1 LKALER
7 ARASSRSDRR
17 AYRRTLASNAIAA
30 MNTSH
35 QLGELQLEI
44 MRVLWKEG
52 EASVARVHEALHA
65 SGGRAL
71 TTIATMLTKME
82 KKGVVEH
89 RSEGRQFLYR
99 ATVSESEVQRS
110 MVADLAERLFAGDI
124 AALVSHLIAEQAPE
138 PAEVERLK
146 RVIAKAARTAESKGA
161 SDVKSSVAPEPEPR
175 SNEEGG
181 RRRAR

>member
-1 LKALER
+1 
-7 ARASSRSDRR
+7 
-17 AYRRTLASNAIAA
+17 

-146 RVIAKAARTAESKGA
+146 RVIAKAARAADPKGSAELASGA
-161 SDVKSSVAPEPEPR
+161 QSESEARP
-175 SNEEGG
+175 NEDGG

>member
-1 LKALER
+1 
-7 ARASSRSDRR
+7 
-17 AYRRTLASNAIAA
+17 

-35 QLGELQLEI
+35 QLGGLQLEI

-110 MVADLAERLFAGDI
+110 MVADLAERLFAGDL

-146 RVIAKAARTAESKGA
+146 RVIAKAARAAQSNEETEPRTSTEAKNSA
-161 SDVKSSVAPEPEPR
+161 VSEPEAR